1 MDFKNYDTEGFYD
14 EVFKDNA
21 TPHEWTRFL
30 TDRIESL
37 SDGEL
42 IERQKA
48 AEMNL
53 FEMGVTFTL
62 YSEKKKS
69 SEENIF
75 PFDIIPRIV
84 SAEDWELIE
93 RGLKQRIRALNLFID
108 DIYNDQKI
116 LRDKVVPK
124 DLILSSREF
133 RLDCVGFSP
142 PKNIWCHITGTDLI
156 RHSDGNFYILED
168 NLRSP
173 SGVSYVLENR
183 ELLKRTFPKV
193 FGTVEIMPISD
204 YGLHLH
210 DTLQYLLS
218 DRTANPK
225 VVLLTP
231 GIYNSAYFEHS
242 FLAKEMGIELVE
254 GRDLVVVDNF
264 VYLKT
269 TKGLEKVDV
278 IYRRIDDNFL
288 DPQVFRPDSVLGVPG
303 LFGAYK
309 AGNIAIAN
317 APGGGVADDK
327 IIYAYVEKIIKY
339 YLGEDPVIPNVPTYI
354 CEEDKARKYVLD
366 NIEKLVVKPA
376 NESGGY
382 GIVFGP
388 RATKEE
394 LAQAKRAIKADP
406 RNYIAQ
412 KTMSLSRAPVIVDD
426 HFEGRHVDLR
436 PFILYGKEIF
446 VLPGGLTRVALRK
459 GSMIVNSSQGGGSKD
474 TWVLASV
481 KNANSKGGGK
491 S

>member
-14 EVFKDNA
+14 EVFKDNS

-30 TDRIESL
+30 TDKIESL
-37 SDGEL
+37 SGGEL

-62 YSEKKKS
+62 YSEKKKG

-84 SAEDWELIE
+84 SAEDWEIIE
-93 RGLKQRIRALNLFID
+93 RGLKQRIHALNLFID
-108 DIYNDQKI
+108 DIYNDRKI

-124 DLILSSREF
+124 ELILSSREF

-142 PKNIWCHITGTDLI
+142 PKKIWCHITGTDLI

-193 FGTVEIMPISD
+193 FDAVEIMPISD

-218 DRTANPK
+218 DRTVNPK

-264 VYLKT
+264 VHLKT

-288 DPQVFRPDSVLGVPG
+288 DPQVFRSDSVLGVPG
-303 LFGAYK
+303 LFSAYK
-309 AGNIAIAN
+309 AGNVAIAN

-354 CEEDKARKYVLD
+354 CKEDEARKYVLD

-388 RATKEE
+388 TATKEE
-394 LAQAKRAIKADP
+394 LAQAKRNIKADP

-436 PFILYGKEIF
+436 PFVLCGEDIF

-459 GSMIVNSSQGGGSKD
+459 GLMIVNSSQGGGSKD
-474 TWVLASV
+474 TWVLAPG
-481 KNANSKGGGK
+481 KNSGGKGGRK

>member
-1 MDFKNYDTEGFYD
+1 MHFKNYDTEGFYD
-14 EVFKDNA
+14 EVFKDDG
-21 TPHEWTRFL
+21 TPYDWTRFL
-30 TDRIESL
+30 TDKIDSL

-42 IERQKA
+42 LERQQA

-62 YSEKKKS
+62 YSEEEQG

-75 PFDIIPRIV
+75 PFDIIPRLI
-84 SAEDWELIE
+84 SAQDWELIE
-93 RGLKQRIRALNLFID
+93 RGLKQRIHALNLFID
-108 DIYNDQKI
+108 DIYNDRKI
-116 LRDKVVPK
+116 LRDKIVPK
-124 DLILSSREF
+124 DLILSSKGF

-142 PKNIWCHITGTDLI
+142 PRKIWCHITGTDII
-156 RHSDGNFYILED
+156 RHSDGKFYILED

-183 ELLKRTFPKV
+183 ELMKRTFPKV
-193 FGTVEIMPISD
+193 FGALKIMPISD
-204 YGLHLH
+204 YGLHLL

-218 DRTANPK
+218 DRTADPK

-254 GRDLVVVDNF
+254 GRDLIVVDNF
-264 VYLKT
+264 VHLKT

-278 IYRRIDDNFL
+278 IYRRVDDDFL

-303 LFGAYK
+303 LFSAYK
-309 AGNIAIAN
+309 AGNVAIAN

-339 YLGEDPVIPNVPTYI
+339 YLGEDPVISNVPTYI
-354 CEEDKARKYVLD
+354 CEEDEARKYVLD

-388 RATKEE
+388 KATKEE
-394 LAQAKRAIKADP
+394 LAQAKRDIIANP

-412 KTMSLSRAPVIVDD
+412 KTMALSRAPVIAGD

-436 PFILYGKEIF
+436 PFILCGKDVF

-474 TWVLASV
+474 TWVLAPA
-481 KNANSKGGGK
+481 KNSNNRGSKK